1 MDLSEINEHT
11 AETLTRV
18 LISGVSGRMGSMSAE
33 AIKVDSA
40 LELAGGT
47 GSGDN
52 LYDAI
57 ARNRPDVV
65 LDFTIP
71 QSVFENAKTIISAG
85 IHPVIGTSG
94 LTRSQIEALRELC
107 AKQGLGGLVVPNFA
121 ISAVLMMKF
130 ASEAARHLP
139 NVEIVELHHDA
150 KVDAPSGTAIRT
162 SELIA
167 ASKGGTGSGAAT
179 GEDQSPSRGDLL
191 NGVPIHAV
199 RLPGF
204 IAHQEV
210 IFGGKGQ
217 ALTIRQDS
225 FSRESFA
232 DGIRIA
238 CKKVGTLQELR
249 CGLEHVLS

>member
-1 MDLSEINEHT
+1 MT
-11 AETLTRV
+11 TRV
-18 LISGVSGRMGSMSAE
+18 LINGISGRMGSMSAE
-33 AIKVDSA
+33 AIKADND
-40 LELAGGT
+40 LEFAGGV

-52 LYDAI
+52 LSDAI
-57 ARNRPDVV
+57 ARNKPDVV
-65 LDFTIP
+65 LDFTTP
-71 QSVFENAKTIISAG
+71 KSVFENAKTIISAG
-85 IHPVIGTSG
+85 INPVIGTSG
-94 LTRSQIEALRELC
+94 LAGSQIETLQELC
-107 AKQGLGGLVVPNFA
+107 AKQALGGLIVPNFA

-167 ASKGGTGSGAAT
+167 ASRRKSKSESNT
-179 GEDQSPSRGDLL
+179 GENQPPSRGDLL
-191 NGVPIHAV
+191 NGIPIHAV

-232 DGIRIA
+232 DGILIA
-238 CKKVGTLQELR
+238 CKKVSKLQQLHY
-249 CGLEHVLS
+249 GLEHIL